1 MYLLR
6 YPNFQMRT
14 CKTIICCLHW
24 RRWCRLW
31 WFNKGVFYLAVYDKV
46 SAVLFHGPPNIFYL
60 EHNQERLEKREYDIF
75 EKIVSLA
82 LSPGYAGPRFLNS
95 SVCNLRISTKESDVK
110 PTIENLTGFELQQK
124 LKEILRLKDPFA
136 AMLELDDQYNA
147 GIFINIYL
155 GIQFNYIWYNQS
167 LKHGN

>member
-1 MYLLR
+1 MTK
-6 YPNFQMRT
+6 FQLFCFTGHQISFTRST
-14 CKTIICCLHW
+14 TKSDLKNGNTIYS
-24 RRWCRLW
+24 
-31 WFNKGVFYLAVYDKV
+31 KK
-46 SAVLFHGPPNIFYL
+46 
-60 EHNQERLEKREYDIF
+60 
-75 EKIVSLA
+75 VSLA

-95 SVCNLRISTKESDVK
+95 SVCHLRISTKESDVK

-136 AMLELDDQYNA
+136 AMLELDEQYNA
-147 GIFINIYL
+147 GIFTNIYL